1 MNRRE
6 FLLTSAGIAAGAASC
21 QSFRPEGT
29 SSQISGAF
37 AGPSVQIGHLLRDGG
52 IPAPDRERRAT
63 VVIVGGGIAG
73 LSTGWKFQRAG
84 FHDFELLEL
93 EPEVGGNAISGVN
106 DYTPY
111 PWGAHYVPQPTPES
125 KSVIELF
132 EDLGVIEGRS
142 PSGAP
147 IYQERM
153 LCFDP
158 QERLFLHGR
167 WQQDLLPTVGVAQRE
182 LDQYQHF
189 HEVIDR
195 YAAYRDE
202 EGRKAFAIPMERSSR
217 DPDLLALDRLS
228 MLDFLLQNGLD
239 SPSLH
244 WYVDYACRDDYG
256 CRSADVSA
264 WAGIH
269 YFASRP
275 GHNREDAPVLTWPE
289 GNGWIVKQL
298 RKRLEARITTNA
310 LVYGLKP
317 HRSGVMVDVYYPR
330 EGRSERLMAQDVVCA
345 CPTHL
350 VPYLI
355 PDMPSSR
362 KDTLRSFE
370 YAPWMVANLTLKGFP
385 KEPPGGT
392 PLCWDNVIYDSD
404 SLGYVV
410 ATHQSLRT
418 QLDGTVFT
426 CYYPLTGQDPVK
438 ERHRLLE
445 TGWSAWVEVIL
456 KDLSRPHPDSP
467 GLIQHIDLYRWGH
480 AMVRPRPGFVW
491 GEARRLAAEACGRIT
506 FAHSSLSGFSLFEEA
521 QYRGVY
527 AAERLLTQYQIPFVS
542 SI

>member
-1 MNRRE
+1 MNRRK
-6 FLLTSAGIAAGAASC
+6 FLLTSAGIAAGAAAC

-29 SSQISGAF
+29 ASRISGTIV
-37 AGPSVQIGHLLRDGG
+37 GPSVQIGHLLRDGG

-73 LSTGWKFQRAG
+73 LSAGWKLQRAG

-93 EPEVGGNAISGVN
+93 EPEVGGNASSGAN
-106 DYTPY
+106 AYTPY

-125 KSVIELF
+125 KAVIELF

-167 WQQDLLPTVGVAQRE
+167 WQPGLLPTVGVNQRE
-182 LDQYQHF
+182 LDQYERFQ
-189 HEVIDR
+189 EAIDG
-195 YAAYRDE
+195 YAAYRDA
-202 EGRKAFAIPMERSSR
+202 EGRKAFAIPMEKSSH
-217 DPDLLALDRLS
+217 DPDLLALDHLS
-228 MLDFLLQNGLD
+228 MRDFLLQRGLD

-269 YFASRP
+269 YFASRQS
-275 GHNREDAPVLTWPE
+275 HNREDTPVLTWPE

-298 RKRLEARITTNA
+298 RKRLESRITTNA
-310 LVYGLKP
+310 LVYRLKP
-317 HRSGVMVDVYYPR
+317 DPSGVVVDVYYPQ
-330 EGRSERLMAQDVVCA
+330 EGRSERIFAQEVVCA

-350 VPYLI
+350 IPYLI
-355 PDMPSSR
+355 PDLPSPKR
-362 KDTLRSFE
+362 DTFRSFE
-370 YAPWMVANLTLKGFP
+370 YAPWMVANLTLNGFP

-392 PLCWDNVIYDSD
+392 PLCWDNVIYGSD

-418 QLDGTVFT
+418 HLDGTVFT
-426 CYYPLTGQDPVK
+426 YYCPLTGADPVK
-438 ERHRLLE
+438 ERQRLLATE
-445 TGWSAWVEVIL
+445 WRAWVEVIL

-467 GLIQHIDLYRWGH
+467 SLIQRIDLYRWGH
-480 AMVRPRPGFVW
+480 AMVRPRPGFIW
-491 GEARRLAAEACGRIT
+491 GESRLQAAEAYGRIA

-527 AAERLLTQYQIPFVS
+527 AAERLLTRYRIPFVS